1 MAREWSGI
9 DRLRLDKFMG
19 LVRRFLGAGF
29 HAAAGTGFAA
39 SATARLLAPV
49 AAALVPPAD
58 SFVGSGLALQ
68 IADAAGSELEAAAAT
83 VRCGAA
89 GARRA
94 VAPFV
99 AALAATPR
107 PELAARLTTAF
118 FAPLAASL
126 ALGASGSWAAAGP
139 AALASAVAAD
149 ALAAAASPA
158 TRARNR
164 GHLNEVADA
173 MEQAAK
179 EAGGSVPAAAPAKAA
194 AVAPEPAV
202 AADPP
207 PPRKSKKAKRRAER
221 DAAAAAAAAAP
232 GTPPTAKPPAPAP
245 KPAAAA
251 ATPAPPPTRKRVQWA
266 LKANLAHAVGG
277 PVPPAAVRTPPAAR
291 PRGPALKKR
300 KTKGGGGRKA

>member
-1 MAREWSGI
+1 MNNRPRMTRI
-9 DRLRLDKFMG
+9 RL
-19 LVRRFLGAGF
+19 
-29 HAAAGTGFAA
+29 
-39 SATARLLAPV
+39 
-49 AAALVPPAD
+49 
-58 SFVGSGLALQ
+58 
-68 IADAAGSELEAAAAT
+68 
-83 VRCGAA
+83 
-89 GARRA
+89 
-94 VAPFV
+94 
-99 AALAATPR
+99 ALAASMLCSLLTSGPLPAADLALPQ
-107 PELAARLTTAF
+107 PEAPTEIFSAKIGDADVNLTILGSWTAAVSFGKSLL
-118 FAPLAASL
+118 FAPNLPVQLQDSFPSL
-126 ALGASGSWAAAGP
+126 DLGFIPLNTPDVTISLRMMQKYFLEVSALGSFADNSILFGYDGEP
-139 AALASAVAAD
+139 GEVLQRLAVGTKGIELEPSAFLQV
-149 ALAAAASPA
+149 P
-158 TRARNR
+158 T
-164 GHLNEVADA
+164 
-173 MEQAAK
+173 QAAK

-194 AVAPEPAV
+194 AVAPEPAA

-245 KPAAAA
+245 KPTAAA